1 MIPPSCLK
9 SHSWSKSIS
18 DVVLGKQAHGVHI
31 TWLVVFRCNDPSFML
46 EVPLMVKVDLVPID
60 ISRFPSK
67 TVQNGSTSTQIP
79 LLDERRVEIDILETH
94 CHLPHL
100 ISGPS

>member
-1 MIPPSCLK
+1 MYSLWMY
-9 SHSWSKSIS
+9 H
-18 DVVLGKQAHGVHI
+18 L
-31 TWLVVFRCNDPSFML
+31 L

-60 ISRFPSK
+60 ISRSPSK

-79 LLDERRVEIDILETH
+79 LKINCEEFLSFRLELFWIGDILDWRSVSDLLDERRVEIDILETH

-100 ISGPS
+100 TRST